1 MHLLSEKICLQGLK
15 DLGLLSGHV
24 DKMAENRMGFIFQ
37 PCGLG
42 HLIGLDVHDVGGY
55 LNHNSGPKF
64 ATPER
69 DMRPGLKN
77 LRTTR
82 ELKAGMCIT
91 IEPGIYFRDFLL
103 NGELESTIDL
113 SCLNLEKIK
122 EYQKEVGGIR
132 VEDVVL
138 ITQDGCELLSDEL
151 PRTVEEIEKFMENGE
166 SWN

>member
-1 MHLLSEKICLQGLK
+1 M
-15 DLGLLSGHV
+15 V
-24 DKMAENRMGFIFQ
+24 ENRMGFIFQ

-55 LNHNSGPKF
+55 LNQNSGAKF

-103 NGELESTIDL
+103 NGELESSIDL
-113 SCLNLEKIK
+113 SCLNLSKI
-122 EYQKEVGGIR
+122 
-132 VEDVVL
+132 
-138 ITQDGCELLSDEL
+138 
-151 PRTVEEIEKFMENGE
+151 
-166 SWN
+166 